1 MSTREKK
8 HSPSYK
14 AARALQKKQHKEQHK
29 EQREEQRKENDLQA
43 ERQQRLDEHQAE
55 EMLHAAAA
63 AAELNPARKTLL
75 RRLTK
80 QGLNPNT
87 PAAAVRDTGSFGE
100 KFLVKLQSIHSAAA
114 GKPSNPAN
122 AKVAEVIAKAG
133 DGSSKFERKV
143 QKAISKAKA
152 FFGLRG

>member
-1 MSTREKK
+1 
-8 HSPSYK
+8 
-14 AARALQKKQHKEQHK
+14 
-29 EQREEQRKENDLQA
+29 
-43 ERQQRLDEHQAE
+43 
-55 EMLHAAAA
+55 MLHAAAA

-75 RRLTK
+75 RGLTK

-87 PAAAVRDTGSFGE
+87 PAAAVRDIGSFGE

-152 FFGLRG
+152 FFALRG